1 MILNGSCSNKS
12 LLFCV
17 YHDKFVINSSPKLEI
32 LLSYYFHS
40 PLLIPKKE
48 TQIH

>member
-1 MILNGSCSNKS
+1 MVVVQIKVYY
-12 LLFCV
+12 FV

-32 LLSYYFHS
+32 LSSYYFRS

-48 TQIH
+48 TQIR